1 MSPAVVAAVHT
12 RFACAFVAAPAD
24 TGEPALRLEFAF
36 MKAKPSLGEIA
47 AKAALSGVP
56 YAGGSLN
63 QIIAGLQQRRTYVAE
78 HALGAISDHVGWDA
92 FLSIVE
98 GNPEI
103 EAILW
108 TALQAITMTG
118 VESKRK
124 VLERVVANAMT
135 SDEPIDMEQLKV
147 MALAE
152 LDAPHLRALVRLAEA
167 DWLDRKASSRRRDSP
182 ENGQTYVDMVAKQE
196 PIPVL
201 AALIRTG
208 VVYPGGAVD
217 AGQGLLR
224 MPPARELSI
233 GGVTEFG
240 EELLDDLRAQDDEE
254 VLPEPSERAAHRAF
268 MRELKRAFESKSGE

>member
-1 MSPAVVAAVHT
+1 
-12 RFACAFVAAPAD
+12 
-24 TGEPALRLEFAF
+24 

-47 AKAALSGVP
+47 AKAALSAVP
-56 YAGGSLN
+56 HAGGSLN
-63 QIIAGLQQRRTYVAE
+63 QIISGLQQRRTYVAE
-78 HALGAISDHVGWDA
+78 HALGAISEQVGWDA

-118 VESKRK
+118 VESKRR
-124 VLERVVANAMT
+124 VLQKVVANAMT
-135 SDEPIDMEQLKV
+135 SDDPIDMDQLKV

-167 DWLDRKASSRRRDSP
+167 DWLDRKSSSRRRDSSP
-182 ENGQTYVDMVAKQE
+182 ENEQTYVDMVAKRE

-217 AGQGLLR
+217 TGQGLLR
-224 MPPARELSI
+224 MPPARELSV

-240 EELLDDLRAQDDEE
+240 EDLLDDLRAQDVTSDGE
-254 VLPEPSERAAHRAF
+254 VPAEPSEQAAHRAF
-268 MRELKRAFESKSGE
+268 MRDLKRAFDAKTEE